1 MLITSRSGCRIHLR
15 ASAVRHHH
23 SEAIR
28 AEEGSCISRR
38 RGICPYPKRPKLNK
52 QERKRRADSAK
63 LSGDP
68 NLGPIELMQPI
79 FRLLLRGRAAAVA
92 RRGTLLAGRAA
103 AGVLLVLLGVLLVL
117 LGGLLLGGVLPSCPS
132 WSPWGGRRHLPLL
145 LRLLWPGSAVPTTCA
160 KNRP

>member
-1 MLITSRSGCRIHLR
+1 
-15 ASAVRHHH
+15 
-23 SEAIR
+23 
-28 AEEGSCISRR
+28 
-38 RGICPYPKRPKLNK
+38 
-52 QERKRRADSAK
+52 
-63 LSGDP
+63 
-68 NLGPIELMQPI
+68 MQPI

-103 AGVLLVLLGVLLVL
+103 AGVLLVLLLLGLLLVLLGVLLVL

-132 WSPWGGRRHLPLL
+132 WSSWGGRRHLPLL

>member
-1 MLITSRSGCRIHLR
+1 
-15 ASAVRHHH
+15 
-23 SEAIR
+23 
-28 AEEGSCISRR
+28 
-38 RGICPYPKRPKLNK
+38 
-52 QERKRRADSAK
+52 
-63 LSGDP
+63 
-68 NLGPIELMQPI
+68 MQPI

-132 WSPWGGRRHLPLL
+132 WSSWGGRRHLPLL

>member
-1 MLITSRSGCRIHLR
+1 MCADDTMLITSRSGCRIHLR

-38 RGICPYPKRPKLNK
+38 RGICPYPKRPKVNK
-52 QERKRRADSAK
+52 QERQRRGDSAK

-68 NLGPIELMQPI
+68 YLGPIELDAEL
-79 FRLLLRGRAAAVA
+79 FSLGALLLEFS
-92 RRGTLLAGRAA
+92 LSC
-103 AGVLLVLLGVLLVL
+103 LGSSLSFLEV
-117 LGGLLLGGVLPSCPS
+117 LLGGVLPSCPS
-132 WSPWGGRRHLPLL
+132 WSSWGGRRHLPLL